1 MSLVVKNVSKSF
13 NQSLVLEQC
22 NFKIEK
28 SRIVGLVGD
37 NGAGKTTL
45 LKCIQGVYSFEGSIT
60 LDDKE
65 IYENNEIKSKIFM
78 ISDSIWFPL
87 NATMKS
93 MKDLYSAFYTF
104 NNTRFQKYVELFK
117 LDENK
122 KLSTFSKGMNRMAMV
137 CFAFAIEP
145 ELLLIDEVFDGLSPT
160 VRQIF
165 KKTIIQ
171 DMEEM
176 DMSVLVSSHALRELE
191 DICDDFIFL
200 NKTVY
205 TQGNIQELKQMYSKL
220 QIVCDDLDELYENIG
235 KDKIVQSKTTGKV
248 TVITC
253 KLNKEEIHGIMK
265 KINPA
270 FYECLPITFEEYYL
284 LVETEEERDE

>member
-93 MKDLYSAFYTF
+93 MKDLYNAFYTF
-104 NNTRFQKYVELFK
+104 NNMRFQKYVELFK

-205 TQGNIQELKQMYSKL
+205 TKGNIQELKQMYSKL

>member
-78 ISDSIWFPL
+78 ISDSIWLPL

-93 MKDLYSAFYTF
+93 MKDLYNAFYTF
-104 NNTRFQKYVELFK
+104 NNMRFQKYVELFK